1 MDKILKNQDWGRQI
15 ISLCSK
21 LKYCL
26 RGCQLLLFWVFLKYT
41 YLEKK
46 FKYQIDTNFYWFF
59 FNDFDM

>member
-26 RGCQLLLFWVFLKYT
+26 RGCQLLLFGVFLKYT

-46 FKYQIDTNFYWFF
+46 FKYQIDTFF
-59 FNDFDM
+59 